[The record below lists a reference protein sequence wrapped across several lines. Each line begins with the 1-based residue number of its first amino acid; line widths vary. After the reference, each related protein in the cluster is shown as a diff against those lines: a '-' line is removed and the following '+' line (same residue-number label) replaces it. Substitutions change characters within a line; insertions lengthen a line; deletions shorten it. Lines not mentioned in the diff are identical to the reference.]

1 MVTRGLQMS
10 KLYHTETGHAIPT
23 LAEEIT
29 VWRRVRKVLDLPQTN
44 SSVKLYVMARAY
56 PGSKLPL
63 HISVNGNLVE
73 SIKPE
78 RDLHWWYTLEVA
90 PELFQ
95 AGANTIELWCDS
107 TAMNAWAIAIEPG
120 HAEPRSFV
128 TDDGG
133 ITWRNQRMAYLNV
146 VRGEYL
152 VRARL
157 AEGTDPTPPTMV
169 FNDPD
174 SSRLSSLRSLLPHS
188 AQDPSLPTVDRLRSI
203 STWLASSW
211 EHSPWRPDL
220 GVINTPWDPETIL
233 QWAPGQ
239 CGHNGLRPV
248 ANCIFYGVAFA
259 NAAQAI
265 GVPARCAIFA
275 GQPGE
280 AHGHFTAEWWS
291 SEHKKWAM
299 VDPNFDAMF
308 FSNRVPLS
316 TKELQQL
323 SPEELHAVTV
333 HGPGLASQN
342 RNDRVTHWGIDG
354 VRRALSLQYR
364 SVWYRSDQLSHPEF
378 NPPAHGGGTAYT
390 ETGIVWE
397 KGGESTWGMFS
408 LFGDQEY
415 FDSAPE

>member
-1 MVTRGLQMS
+1 M
-10 KLYHTETGHAIPT
+10 
-23 LAEEIT
+23 
-29 VWRRVRKVLDLPQTN
+29 
-44 SSVKLYVMARAY
+44 
-56 PGSKLPL
+56 
-63 HISVNGNLVE
+63 
-73 SIKPE
+73 
-78 RDLHWWYTLEVA
+78 
-90 PELFQ
+90 
-95 AGANTIELWCDS
+95 
-107 TAMNAWAIAIEPG
+107 
-120 HAEPRSFV
+120 
-128 TDDGG
+128 
-133 ITWRNQRMAYLNV
+133 
-146 VRGEYL
+146 
-152 VRARL
+152 
-157 AEGTDPTPPTMV
+157 
-169 FNDPD
+169 
-174 SSRLSSLRSLLPHS
+174 
-188 AQDPSLPTVDRLRSI
+188 
-203 STWLASSW
+203 
-211 EHSPWRPDL
+211 
-220 GVINTPWDPETIL
+220 
-233 QWAPGQ
+233 
-239 CGHNGLRPV
+239 
-248 ANCIFYGVAFA
+248 
-259 NAAQAI
+259 
-265 GVPARCAIFA
+265 PARCAIFA

-299 VDPNFDAMF
+299 VAPNFDAMF